1 MWHIVTVNELPAG
14 AMPCLGH
21 GGEVADPESD
31 AGIVL
36 KRLVIEAEGGHD
48 WQCVKP
54 FAARV
59 GGQSLVKC
67 SAGKSRLLKETR

>member
-1 MWHIVTVNELPAG
+1 MCHIVTVNVNELPAG

-36 KRLVIEAEGGHD
+36 KRLVIEAEGGPAKAFPKE
-48 WQCVKP
+48 QES
-54 FAARV
+54 
-59 GGQSLVKC
+59 QILE
-67 SAGKSRLLKETR
+67 KSPRQQWRLHA